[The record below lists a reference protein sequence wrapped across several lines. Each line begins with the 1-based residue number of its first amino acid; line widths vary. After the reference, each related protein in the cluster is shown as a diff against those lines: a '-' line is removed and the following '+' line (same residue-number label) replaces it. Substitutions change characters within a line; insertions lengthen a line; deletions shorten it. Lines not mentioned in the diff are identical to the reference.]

1 MVSLSPSARLNDAVG
16 QVPARA
22 GANPLG
28 GLVRQFVRRDVTL
41 MSIIGADPICDHKKQ
56 IEDKIHC
63 LLYLYKSDI
72 RIVRKASKMDTD
84 DLTPMAN
91 ETLNLAYEAIDVL
104 RSEIGASAIQY
115 ETEEE
120 FLKGSL
126 EHVEYILSDPKEYL
140 YSWNYLDKV
149 NIKEFIEGVKK
160 VQEHIQETLNTP
172 ISERGKPPF
181 E

>member
-1 MVSLSPSARLNDAVG
+1 
-16 QVPARA
+16 
-22 GANPLG
+22 
-28 GLVRQFVRRDVTL
+28 
-41 MSIIGADPICDHKKQ
+41 
-56 IEDKIHC
+56 
-63 LLYLYKSDI
+63 
-72 RIVRKASKMDTD
+72 MDTD

-91 ETLNLAYEAIDVL
+91 ETLNLAYSALDVL

-126 EHVEYILSDPKEYL
+126 EYVEYILSDPKEYL

-149 NIKEFIEGVKK
+149 NIKEFIEGVKR
-160 VQEHIQETLNTP
+160 VREHIQETLNTP